1 MKPEEVEDELRKA
14 IEGTVDIYQDTKLL
28 APVSC
33 FCKTDLD
40 QGLLL
45 NGIDHWLGAACYLV
59 QGSQNPFGTIL
70 YFGQQALVNLK
81 FKSSKGNSKEK

>member
-14 IEGTVDIYQDTKLL
+14 IEGTVDIYQDSKLL

-33 FCKTDLD
+33 FCKTELN

-45 NGIDHWLGAACYLV
+45 NGIDHCTGWVRLV
-59 QGSQNPFGTIL
+59 IWYKGVRIPLEL
-70 YFGQQALVNLK
+70 YCTLDNKLQ
-81 FKSSKGNSKEK
+81 